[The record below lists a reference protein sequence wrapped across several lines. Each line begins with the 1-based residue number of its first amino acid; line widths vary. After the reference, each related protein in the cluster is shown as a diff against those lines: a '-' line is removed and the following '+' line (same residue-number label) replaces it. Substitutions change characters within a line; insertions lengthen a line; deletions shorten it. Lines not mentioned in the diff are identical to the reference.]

1 MPHLTPFH
9 LQKWT
14 DVFHEMKAPV
24 GSVMLCL
31 KHSRA
36 CKSVSD
42 LLLGCADEGVIVLQD
57 RKMRRLQRRNDAG

>member
-1 MPHLTPFH
+1 MTPFH
-9 LQKWT
+9 LQKCR
-14 DVFHEMKAPV
+14 DMLHELKAPV
-24 GSVMLCL
+24 GSLVMLCL
-31 KHSRA
+31 KQSRA